1 MIISA
6 LAIFQA
12 WIWLGVGVG
21 KLLYDYVLKTF
32 LPQKINVLGACLHL
46 SDCL

>member
-12 WIWLGVGVG
+12 WIWMEVGIC
-21 KLLYDYVLKTF
+21 KFLFDCVLKTF
-32 LPQKINVLGACLHL
+32 LPQKEMFWVEICI
-46 SDCL
+46 